1 MTKDNFLLK
10 LEDELELDTK
20 LTLET
25 NIKDIEEWDSMTAMV
40 LIGIL
45 SNEFGI
51 SLKLEEIESLTT
63 INSIIERVGVGHFN

>member
-40 LIGIL
+40 LIGLL

-63 INSIIERVGVGHFN
+63 INSIIERVGVEKFN